1 MAGDRYRGTAH
12 GARGRPARDHGVP
25 RNAFRTMGRRP
36 LTSAAEGTGGADQV
50 ARVAGIKDVARQA
63 GVSVG
68 TVSNVINRPEAV
80 LPETRAR
87 VLAAIEE
94 LGYVRSESARQ
105 LRAGRSRIMA
115 LLVLDMGNPF
125 FVDVARG
132 AERAAREAGLG
143 VMVCNSGQ
151 SPAEE
156 AEYLGLFAEQRV
168 CGVLVTPADA
178 TGRNLEAF
186 SRHHIP
192 FVLVDRVASSPD
204 HCAVSVDD
212 VRGGSLAVG
221 HLLTAG
227 HRSVAYVSGPGDLH
241 QIRNRREG
249 ALSALDRA
257 GLGPE
262 ALVEIPS
269 DRLDVAAGR
278 DAGVRLL
285 GLVPRPTAVFCAN
298 DLLALGVLQS
308 LYAAGVRVPQDI
320 AIVGYDDIEFA
331 AAAAVPLTSVRQP
344 AVVMGRMAADLLLQE
359 ADDEDGTHEHR
370 SVVLQPELVVRA
382 SSATPR

>member
-1 MAGDRYRGTAH
+1 M
-12 GARGRPARDHGVP
+12 
-25 RNAFRTMGRRP
+25 
-36 LTSAAEGTGGADQV
+36 
-50 ARVAGIKDVARQA
+50 ARVAGIKDVARRA

-68 TVSNVINRPEAV
+68 TVSNVINRPESV

-132 AERAAREAGLG
+132 AERAARKAGLG
-143 VMVCNSGQ
+143 VMVCNSDQ
-151 SPAEE
+151 NPAEE

-178 TGRNLEAF
+178 SGRNLESF
-186 SRHHIP
+186 GRHQIP
-192 FVLVDRVASSPD
+192 FVLVDRVASGPD
-204 HCAVSVDD
+204 SCSVSVDD
-212 VRGGSLAVG
+212 VRGGALAVG
-221 HLLTAG
+221 HLVQAG
-227 HRSVAYVSGPGDLH
+227 HRSVAYVSGLGDLH
-241 QIRNRREG
+241 QIRDRRVG
-249 ALSALDRA
+249 ALAALAEA
-257 GLGPE
+257 GLPPE
-262 ALVEIPS
+262 ALVEIAS

-278 DAGVRLL
+278 DAGARLL

-298 DLLALGVLQS
+298 DLLALGVLQA
-308 LYAAGVRVPQDI
+308 LYAAGVRVPGDV

-344 AVVMGRMAADLLLQE
+344 AVRMGQLAAELLLE
-359 ADDEDGTHEHR
+359 ESDDDSGTHEHR
-370 SVVLQPELVVRA
+370 GVLLQPELVVRA
-382 SSATPR
+382 SSASAR

>member
-1 MAGDRYRGTAH
+1 M
-12 GARGRPARDHGVP
+12 
-25 RNAFRTMGRRP
+25 
-36 LTSAAEGTGGADQV
+36 
-50 ARVAGIKDVARQA
+50 AGIKDVARQA

-80 LPETRAR
+80 LPDTRAR

-125 FVDVARG
+125 FVDIARG
-132 AERAAREAGLG
+132 AERTAREAGLG

-151 SPAEE
+151 SQEEE

-178 TGRNLEAF
+178 TGGNLEAF
-186 SRHHIP
+186 ARHRIP
-192 FVLVDRVASSPD
+192 VAASTES
-204 HCAVSVDD
+204 CAVSVDD
-212 VRGGSLAVG
+212 VRGGTLAVG
-221 HLLTAG
+221 HLVSAG

-241 QIRNRREG
+241 QIRDRREG
-249 ALSALDRA
+249 ALAALAEA

-278 DAGVRLL
+278 DAGARLL

-308 LYAAGVRVPQDI
+308 LYAAGVRVPQDV

-331 AAAAVPLTSVRQP
+331 AAAAVPLTWQDGGGAPPGGGGRRERKPP
-344 AVVMGRMAADLLLQE
+344 APERGAPAGTRRARVQRRPALTAATGRGAAPAGPAGRRCRCARGERTRDPRTRE
-359 ADDEDGTHEHR
+359 R
-370 SVVLQPELVVRA
+370 IVSIPEWVNSPCERLC
-382 SSATPR
+382 

>member
-1 MAGDRYRGTAH
+1 M
-12 GARGRPARDHGVP
+12 
-25 RNAFRTMGRRP
+25 
-36 LTSAAEGTGGADQV
+36 

-68 TVSNVINRPEAV
+68 TVSNVINRPETV

-87 VLAAIEE
+87 VLAAIAD

-125 FVDVARG
+125 FVDIARG
-132 AERAAREAGLG
+132 AERAARRAGLG

-151 SPAEE
+151 SSAEE

-178 TGRNLEAF
+178 TGRNLESF
-186 SRHHIP
+186 SRHRIP
-192 FVLVDRVASSPD
+192 YVLVDRVAPGTGT
-204 HCAVSVDD
+204 CAVSVDD
-212 VRGGSLAVG
+212 VRGGALAVG
-221 HLLTAG
+221 HLISAG

-241 QIRNRREG
+241 QIRDRRTG
-249 ALSALDRA
+249 ALSALAEA
-257 GLGPE
+257 GLEPE

-278 DAGVRLL
+278 DAGARLL

-298 DLLALGVLQS
+298 DLLALGVLQA

-344 AVVMGRMAADLLLQE
+344 AVVMGRMAAELLLEE
-359 ADDEDGTHEHR
+359 ADDDGRHEHR

-382 SSATPR
+382 SSSTPR

>member
-1 MAGDRYRGTAH
+1 M
-12 GARGRPARDHGVP
+12 
-25 RNAFRTMGRRP
+25 
-36 LTSAAEGTGGADQV
+36 
-50 ARVAGIKDVARQA
+50 ARVAGIKDVARRA
-63 GVSVG
+63 EVSVG

-132 AERAAREAGLG
+132 AERAARRAGLG
-143 VMVCNSGQ
+143 VMVCNSDQ
-151 SPAEE
+151 DPAEE

-178 TGRNLEAF
+178 TGRNLAAF
-186 SRHHIP
+186 RRHRIP
-192 FVLVDRVASSPD
+192 FVLVDRVASGGGT
-204 HCAVSVDD
+204 CAVSVDD
-212 VRGGSLAVG
+212 VRGGALAVG
-221 HLLTAG
+221 HLVSAG
-227 HRSVAYVSGPGDLH
+227 HRSVAYVSGPGDLQ
-241 QIRNRREG
+241 QIRDRREG
-249 ALSALDRA
+249 ALAALA
-257 GLGPE
+257 EGGLPPG

-269 DRLDVAAGR
+269 ERLDVAAGR
-278 DAGVRLL
+278 DAGARLL

-298 DLLALGVLQS
+298 DLLALGVLQA
-308 LYAAGVRVPQDI
+308 LYAAGVRVPHDM

-331 AAAAVPLTSVRQP
+331 AAAAVPLTSVRRP
-344 AVVMGRMAADLLLQE
+344 AAVMGRMAAELLLE
-359 ADDEDGTHEHR
+359 ESDDEDGTHEHR
-370 SVVLQPELVVRA
+370 DVVLRPELVVRA
-382 SSATPR
+382 SSTMPDRGREGGAAPGPAEPGTLPNT